1 MAHYRILSLDGGG
14 IRGVLTASLL
24 DRLEAA
30 CPGFLA
36 QVDLFAG
43 TSTGGILAL
52 GLAAGLTP
60 ADCRRLYVAEG
71 GFIFSNST
79 ARAVLELGNLAGPRY
94 DNDNLK
100 RALLDEFVD
109 MTLADLPRRVLIA
122 SFSVDNHPAS
132 PAAWRT
138 WKPKFFHNYPGPES
152 DGAQRVVDVAL
163 RTSAAP
169 TYFPMYQEFVDGGVS
184 ANNPSMCALAQ
195 ALNAPTGGQKLDDI
209 RLLSLGT
216 GLRPKY
222 LTARN
227 VEWGVVEWAPHLVD
241 LLMEGSN
248 GLGDYQCRQVLG
260 GSYFRLNPT
269 LPEAIG
275 LDAVGRVVELEAI
288 AAEADLSA
296 AIEWLRN
303 TFLG

>member
-14 IRGVLTASLL
+14 IRGVLTATLL
-24 DRLEAA
+24 QRLEEAS
-30 CPGFLA
+30 PGFLS

-60 ADCRRLYVAEG
+60 TECRRLYVTEG
-71 GFIFSNST
+71 GFIFFNST
-79 ARAVLELGNLAGPRY
+79 ARAVLELGNLGGPKY
-94 DNDNLK
+94 DNDNLR
-100 RALLDEFVD
+100 RALLDEFADV
-109 MTLADLPRRVLIA
+109 TLADLPRKVLIS
-122 SFSVDNHPAS
+122 SFAVDNHPAN

-209 RLLSLGT
+209 RLLSVGT
-216 GLRPKY
+216 GQRSQY
-222 LTARN
+222 LTVRDVN
-227 VEWGVVEWAPHLVD
+227 WGVVEWAPHLVN

-260 GSYFRLNPT
+260 ANYFRLNPV

-275 LDAVGRVVELEAI
+275 LDAVGRVAELETI
-288 AAEADLSA
+288 AADAELDA

>member
-14 IRGVLTASLL
+14 IRGVLTAKLL

-60 ADCRRLYVAEG
+60 AEGRRLYETEG

-79 ARAVLELGNLAGPRY
+79 ARAVLELGNLVGPKY
-94 DNDNLK
+94 DNDNLR
-100 RALLDEFVD
+100 RALLDQFAD
-109 MTLADLPRRVLIA
+109 KTLADLPHKVLIS
-122 SFSVDNHPAS
+122 SFSVDNHPAD

-152 DGAQRVVDVAL
+152 DGAERMVDVAL

-169 TYFPMYQEFVDGGVS
+169 TYFPMYQEFVDGGV
-184 ANNPSMCALAQ
+184 AVNNPSMCALAQ

-209 RLLSLGT
+209 RLLSVGT
-216 GLRPKY
+216 GQRSQY

-227 VEWGVVEWAPHLVD
+227 VDWGVAEWAPHLVD

-260 GSYFRLNPT
+260 GNYFRLNPV

-275 LDAVGRVVELEAI
+275 LDAVDRVADLEAI
-288 AAEADLSA
+288 AEEADLGA
-296 AIEWLRN
+296 AIEWLCN
-303 TFLG
+303 TF